1 MDPIQT
7 ISFIPLDPIGKI
19 ALVILLLPLF
29 SFILLFFFA
38 KKIPGRGDWLA
49 TAIMGLCFLFSA
61 YIFFQISGSQSHLA
75 RFPWFR
81 LSSTGLDINFSI
93 SILIDKLSAMMLLI
107 VTFISF
113 LVHIYSIE
121 YMKGKRNYS
130 RYFPYLGIFTFSML
144 GIVISDNL
152 LVTFMFWE
160 MVGFSSYLL
169 IGFWFDKETAV
180 RASKKAFLFNRIGD
194 VGFLIAIFFF
204 YTQFGTFE
212 ITTIKNFLA
221 EGHFYLGSDL
231 HFWITIAGLGIFAG
245 CIGKSAQFPLQ
256 VWLPD
261 AMEGPTPVSA
271 LIHAA
276 TMVAAGIY
284 LLAKVYFFLNEDVLT
299 VIAFTGA
306 ITAFV
311 GAVPAMFQ
319 NDIKKVLAYS
329 TISQLG
335 YMVMAMGVKAYDAS
349 LLHLAT
355 HAFFKAG
362 LFLSAGA
369 IIQSMHHIKH
379 ELLKKGHYQEFDSQD
394 MRLMGGFR
402 KNMPITF
409 YVYLICTFSLI
420 GIPFFSGYI
429 SKEAILSD
437 TLIWALYKNEF
448 IFYIIPLLSFLT
460 VFITAFYMIRQ
471 LIIIFFGEF
480 RLSKVFEDAAY
491 FFEKTKDPSI
501 KMKLPLIA
509 LAVLSIWIFFSLN
522 PFAYLGAYA
531 QIESFKTIVMF
542 ATLAALCLTAA
553 GIFASYK
560 IYSRKK
566 DLYHPKP
573 TPARSFI
580 FHNFYLDQFYFK
592 VLVVTGFKAA
602 YIFKKIDKKLIDG
615 LVHAFA
621 VFNVVLAHF
630 IAWVDRAIVDGVVNL
645 SAYFSGKAGAM
656 TRSLQ
661 MGRIQG
667 YFIISLIALIFFIMW
682 TII

>member
-1 MDPIQT
+1 VDPIQN
-7 ISFIPLDPIGKI
+7 IPLLPFDLISKM
-19 ALVILLLPLF
+19 ALTILLLPLF
-29 SFILLFFFA
+29 SFTLLFFFA
-38 KKIPGRGDWLA
+38 KKIPGRGAWLA
-49 TAIMGLCFLFSA
+49 TGIMGLCFLFSA
-61 YIFFQISGSQSHLA
+61 YIFFQVSGKEVYLA
-75 RFPWFR
+75 RFPWFD
-81 LSSTGLDINFSI
+81 LSSNGLDVRFSI
-93 SILIDKLSAMMLLI
+93 SILIDKLSAMMLLL

-152 LVTFMFWE
+152 LITFMFWE

-194 VGFLIAIFFF
+194 LGFIIAIFFF
-204 YTQFGTFE
+204 YTHFGTFE
-212 ITTIKNFLA
+212 ITVIKNFLIDNHYSLRA
-221 EGHFYLGSDL
+221 DL
-231 HFWITIAGLGIFAG
+231 NIWITIAGLGIFAG

-284 LLAKVYFFLNEDVLT
+284 LLAKTHFFLNENVLT
-299 VIAFTGA
+299 FIAFTGA
-306 ITAFV
+306 ITAFI

-335 YMVMAMGVKAYDAS
+335 YMVMAMGVGGYDAS
-349 LLHLAT
+349 LLHLET

-362 LFLSAGA
+362 LFLAAGA
-369 IIQSMHHIKH
+369 VIQSMHHIKH
-379 ELLKKGHYQEFDSQD
+379 ELLKKGYYQEFDSQD

-402 KNMPITF
+402 RKMPVTF
-409 YVYLICTFSLI
+409 CVYLICSLSLI
-420 GIPFFSGYI
+420 GIPFFSGFI
-429 SKEAILSD
+429 SKEAILAD
-437 TLIWALYKNEF
+437 TLIYATLRGEVM
-448 IFYIIPLLSFLT
+448 FYLIPVLAFLT

-471 LIIIFFGEF
+471 TILVFFGEF
-480 RLSKVFEDAAY
+480 KLKNVFQDADPVFE
-491 FFEKTKDPSI
+491 ETKDPSF
-501 KMKLPLIA
+501 KMKFPLII
-509 LAVLSIWIFFSLN
+509 LAVLSLYIFFASNPLAYMGRFREWRQMALIIAFSKYFALALSL
-522 PFAYLGAYA
+522 AGMYVSYRM
-531 QIESFKTIVMF
+531 FK
-542 ATLAALCLTAA
+542 
-553 GIFASYK
+553 G
-560 IYSRKK
+560 KK

-573 TPARSFI
+573 TPARSFL

-592 VLVVTGFKAA
+592 VLVVTGFKSAWF
-602 YIFKKIDKKLIDG
+602 FKRMDEKLIDG

-630 IAWVDRAIVDGVVNL
+630 IAWVDKAIVDGVVNL
-645 SAYFSGKAGAM
+645 SAYFSIKAGAM

-667 YFIISLIALIFFIMW
+667 YFIISLIALIFFIIW